1 MTDELEL
8 EPVVVVTATDRP
20 IQVVDLVGV
29 RYRVRRPKS
38 VIEATPKTAI
48 LKVAAYFEQDSEA
61 AQNRAQRRATKATKQ
76 QQRIE
81 LSAED
86 YMAGTEAVWQYLQ
99 IVLVDDGDYEAIRRR
114 VYGDDISDADA
125 SAYTYLEVDT
135 DPNPDDD
142 IDTVN
147 IVTLVGN
154 LIALWS
160 SENESVKTNVRPP
173 GPPAPQ
179 TKTPGTTTKRTA
191 KRPAK
196 RG

>member
-1 MTDELEL
+1 MTEEL
-8 EPVVVVTATDRP
+8 EPVVVVAATDRP
-20 IQVVDLVGV
+20 IQVVELVGV

-38 VIEATPKTAI
+38 VIESTPKTAI
-48 LKVAAYFEQDSEA
+48 LKVAAYFEQDSES
-61 AQNRAQRRATKATKQ
+61 AQNRAQRRATKGTKP
-76 QQRIE
+76 QRIE
-81 LSAED
+81 LSADD

-99 IVLVDDGDYEAIRRR
+99 IVLVDPGDYESIRCR

-160 SENESVKTNVRPP
+160 AENESVKTNVRPP